1 MGNVEAAVDTQA
13 EWKMNSSDASAFE
26 DTVAG
31 WGQGQAWGE
40 LEPLIL
46 KGHKNIIYLDVWW
59 KVEQFEVPW

>member
-1 MGNVEAAVDTQA
+1 MQA
-13 EWKMNSSDASAFE
+13 PLKIQWQD
-26 DTVAG
+26 